1 MILVA
6 IVVKGPRICKRLQFH
21 VPKTA
26 KKEVSMK
33 RLFFVFLL
41 AAIAAAGFA
50 TGQTE
55 QRVLHLYTA
64 FDTEEAQYYI
74 EAFEAETGIDVEWV
88 RMSSGEVLAR
98 IEAEASNPQASVWQA
113 GSNTSHINAA
123 SKGLLAPYK
132 PKIDFELPPQF
143 HAKDWAWT
151 GFYTGAIGFIS
162 NKNFLKDKGVQA
174 PTSWKDLLNPAFAK
188 NVAMAYPYT
197 SGTAYTTYAT
207 LVQMLGEE
215 ETLDWWEKFDRQSI
229 FQYTKSGTGCIPMVG
244 LGQAAVGIAFSHD
257 IVAKGI
263 NEGYPV
269 VMTFPSEGTGYE
281 VGGLSLIKG
290 GPEPELGKQFID
302 WCFTVKAQN
311 MFQKYSRLP
320 VNPKATVAKGA
331 VTLDQVKLIDYDAI
345 WAGENKDRLIQA
357 WRDRIGK

>member
-1 MILVA
+1 
-6 IVVKGPRICKRLQFH
+6 
-21 VPKTA
+21 
-26 KKEVSMK
+26 MK
-33 RLFFVFLL
+33 RLFLVLLL
-41 AAIAAAGFA
+41 AAVAAAGFA
-50 TGQTE
+50 TPQSE
-55 QRVLHLYTA
+55 ARVLHLYEA
-64 FDTEEAQYYI
+64 FDTEEAQVYI
-74 EAFEAETGIDVEWV
+74 EAFEAETGIEVEWV

-98 IEAEASNPQASVWQA
+98 VEAEASNPQASVWHA
-113 GSNTSHINAA
+113 GSNTSHINAS
-123 SKGLLAPYK
+123 SKGLLAPYR
-132 PKIDFELPPQF
+132 PKTDFQLQPQL
-143 HAKDWAWT
+143 HADDWTWT

-162 NKNFLKDKGVQA
+162 NKDFLSKKGVKA

-207 LVQMLGEE
+207 LVQMLGEK
-215 ETLDWWEKFDRQSI
+215 ETLDWWEKFDRQSV
-229 FQYTKSGTGCIPMVG
+229 FQYTKSGTGCIPMAG
-244 LGQAAVGIAFSHD
+244 LGEVGVGIAFSHD

-263 NEGYPV
+263 NQGYPV
-269 VMTFPSEGTGYE
+269 VMTFPQEGTGFE

-311 MFQKYSRLP
+311 LFQQYSRLP
-320 VNPKATVAKGA
+320 VNPKATVAPGA

-345 WAGENKDRLIQA
+345 WAGNNKDRLIEA

>member
-1 MILVA
+1 
-6 IVVKGPRICKRLQFH
+6 
-21 VPKTA
+21 
-26 KKEVSMK
+26 MK
-33 RLFFVFLL
+33 RLFLVLLL
-41 AAIAAAGFA
+41 AAIAAAGFGSPA
-50 TGQTE
+50 PE
-55 QRVLHLYTA
+55 KVLHIYTA

-98 IEAEASNPQASVWQA
+98 VEAEASNPQASVWHA

-123 SKGLLAPYK
+123 SKGLLAPYR
-132 PKIDFELPPQF
+132 PKIDFTLPPQF
-143 HAKDWAWT
+143 HAADWTWT

-162 NKNFLKDKGVQA
+162 NKDFLKQHDVGA
-174 PTSWKDLLNPAFAK
+174 PTSWTDLLNPAFRK

-207 LVQMLGEE
+207 LVQMLGLE
-215 ETLDWWEKFDRQSI
+215 ETLDWWEKFDKQSI
-229 FQYTKSGTGCIPMVG
+229 FQYTKSGTGCISMVG
-244 LGQAAVGIAFSHD
+244 LGEVAVGIAFSHD

-263 NEGYPV
+263 NQGYPV
-269 VMTFPSEGTGYE
+269 VMTFPVEGTGYE

-302 WCFTVKAQN
+302 WCFSVKAQDL
-311 MFQKYSRLP
+311 FQKYSRLP
-320 VNPKATVAKGA
+320 VNPKATVAPGA
-331 VTLDQVKLIDYDAI
+331 VTMDQVKLIDYDAI
-345 WAGENKDRLIQA
+345 WAGENKDRLIEA